1 MRGVVLGFDALRL
14 TDSGR
19 RFLQHDIAARMA
31 VLAKWAAVG
40 RPRLSVRRM
49 ISALSAQGM
58 PDHRIRRI

>member
-40 RPRLSVRRM
+40 RHDCQY
-49 ISALSAQGM
+49 AG
-58 PDHRIRRI
+58 